1 VIVSKKFKWE
11 AAHRIPWYDG
21 KCRHLHG
28 HSYKLEVEFEGE
40 PDAKGFVID
49 FNEIKNMVQP
59 LINELDHTTI
69 ISATDTELKQVFDEK
84 KWKYALVPFDTTA
97 ENICKYLTSLILE
110 KHRQALKDL
119 KIASIELKVFETDTS
134 CASCKTELK

>member
-1 VIVSKKFKWE
+1 MIVSKKFKWE